1 MKIVRTVDR
10 GSLEFNMTP
19 MIDVTFLL
27 IIFFLVS
34 SHLAKQEV
42 QVDLELPT
50 AESGH
55 QTESEPEDA
64 RRVTVNVL
72 ADGTMSLGSDTVT
85 AKELGERLTFEASQ
99 STTAARDLEVRI
111 RCDRQVPYRAI
122 EPIMLA
128 CARGGVWRVTF
139 AVVRKDGKS

>member
-1 MKIVRTVDR
+1 
-10 GSLEFNMTP
+10 
-19 MIDVTFLL
+19 
-27 IIFFLVS
+27 
-34 SHLAKQEV
+34 V
-42 QVDLELPT
+42 QVELELPT

-139 AVVRKDGKS
+139 AVVRKDGKT